1 MVVLVIFGMMICM
14 IAGFGTMGLLIAKMK
29 DEIHINVRVNHSI

>member
-1 MVVLVIFGMMICM
+1 MVVLVMFGMMLCM

-29 DEIHINVRVNHSI
+29 DDIHINIRVKPSI